1 MPQLSSIVKLIAIGL
16 ITFSLSGCLATAA
29 VVGAAA
35 AGTYYAKN

>member
-1 MPQLSSIVKLIAIGL
+1 MPKLILTLKLALIAIVA
-16 ITFSLSGCLATAA
+16 INLSGCLATAA